1 MSADIR
7 GGGIL
12 IFCDRCLQLT
22 PHHLN
27 ETSNGFYCRFCK
39 RVKLKVAIRPFT
51 PLITPEVLSKNTHK
65 KSINAY
71 LKEN

>member
-1 MSADIR
+1 MIADMT

-12 IFCDRCLQLT
+12 IFCDRCLQLN

-39 RVKLKVAIRPFT
+39 TVKLKVAIRPFT
-51 PLITPEVLSKNTHK
+51 PLITREAPSKYAHK
-65 KSINAY
+65 KSINAF